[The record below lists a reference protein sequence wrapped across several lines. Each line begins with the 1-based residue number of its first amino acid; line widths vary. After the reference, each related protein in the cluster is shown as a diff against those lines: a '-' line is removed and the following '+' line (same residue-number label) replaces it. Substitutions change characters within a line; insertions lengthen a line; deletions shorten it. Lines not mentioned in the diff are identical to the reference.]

1 MKEGDEEQQNEE
13 YENEEQHNE
22 VECCKTEDDLLF
34 DWLLEDETWFILIF
48 YLFYLLFTFATF

>member
-1 MKEGDEEQQNEE
+1 MKEGDEEEQNEE

-34 DWLLEDETWFILIF
+34 D
-48 YLFYLLFTFATF
+48 